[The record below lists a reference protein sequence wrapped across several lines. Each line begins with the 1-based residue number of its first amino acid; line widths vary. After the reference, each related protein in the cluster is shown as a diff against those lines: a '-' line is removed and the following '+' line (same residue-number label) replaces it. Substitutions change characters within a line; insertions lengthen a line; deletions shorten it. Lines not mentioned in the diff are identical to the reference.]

1 MPLIEPLET
10 KEVKKIYEFVI
21 VLDTSYSIDENLAKR
36 FISNT
41 YSILSTSN
49 MFYKSCKVHIIQCDD
64 RIRKDDVISNQ
75 NEMDRLLNSFSLIGG
90 GNTDFRPV
98 FSYVNNLV
106 DHKAFQNLCGLLYF
120 TDGKG
125 IYPKKSPAYKTAFIY
140 LEDYDQSKV
149 PSWAIQYR
157 LEEKL

>member
-1 MPLIEPLET
+1 M
-10 KEVKKIYEFVI
+10 I

-75 NEMDRLLNSFSLIGG
+75 NEMDRLFEFIFSNRGEATLIL
-90 GNTDFRPV
+90 DR
-98 FSYVNNLV
+98 YLV
-106 DHKAFQNLCGLLYF
+106 M
-120 TDGKG
+120 
-125 IYPKKSPAYKTAFIY
+125 
-140 LEDYDQSKV
+140 
-149 PSWAIQYR
+149 
-157 LEEKL
+157 

>member
-1 MPLIEPLET
+1 M
-10 KEVKKIYEFVI
+10 I
-21 VLDTSYSIDENLAKR
+21 VLDTSYSINENLAKR

-75 NEMDRLLNSFSLIGG
+75 NEMDQLLNSFTLVGK

-98 FSYVNNLV
+98 FSYVNDLINQKVFKIFVVCSILRMAKESILKRV
-106 DHKAFQNLCGLLYF
+106 RPIKRLL
-120 TDGKG
+120 
-125 IYPKKSPAYKTAFIY
+125 FI
-140 LEDYDQSKV
+140 
-149 PSWAIQYR
+149 
-157 LEEKL
+157 

>member
-1 MPLIEPLET
+1 M
-10 KEVKKIYEFVI
+10 
-21 VLDTSYSIDENLAKR
+21 LDTSYSIDENLAKR

-75 NEMDRLLNSFSLIGG
+75 NEMDQLLNSFTLVGG

-98 FSYVNNLV
+98 FSYVNDLINQKV
-106 DHKAFQNLCGLLYF
+106 FQNLCGLLYF